1 MTSFG
6 DISAL
11 PLETAHGLAAQA
23 LAHWPG
29 ILHKPQLVMHREN
42 TVFRVKT
49 ESGDAAL
56 RIHRAGYHTRAAI
69 RSELGWMAH
78 LARSGI
84 PVPAP
89 LATADGEWTVDVQ
102 TGQYAPRTVDL
113 LTWLDG
119 EPLGQ
124 SGRPLARKPSENEY
138 IFKELG
144 RTMARFHLVCDQW
157 SAPSDF
163 SRHAWDHDGLVGDQP
178 CWGPFWAISD
188 LSRDEENLLLAIRG
202 KAAADLDALKN
213 AGADYGLIHA
223 DLVREN
229 VLVEGHAISMIDFDD
244 AGYGFRMFDVATALF
259 KNRTEPNYADLQQ
272 SLLDGYFTERPAL
285 KAELPSLPL
294 FTVLRALTYLGWGEA
309 RKSEPGMEARRA
321 RFKAEALGL
330 AQAYLR

>member
-1 MTSFG
+1 MTG
-6 DISAL
+6 PNDKSAL
-11 PLETAHGLAAQA
+11 TLAAAHDLAMQA
-23 LAHWPG
+23 LAHWQG

-89 LATADGEWTVDVQ
+89 IATAEGEWTVDLQ
-102 TGQYAPRTVDL
+102 TGQFAPRTADL

-119 EPLGQ
+119 QPLGQ
-124 SGRPLARKPSENEY
+124 SGRPLARSLLEHENV
-138 IFKELG
+138 FRELG
-144 RTMARFHLVCDQW
+144 RTMARFHSVCDKW

-163 SRHAWDHDGLVGDQP
+163 SRHAWDLDGLVGVRP
-178 CWGPFWAISD
+178 FWGPFWAISG
-188 LSRDEENLLLAIRG
+188 LSRDEEKLLLAIRD
-202 KAAADLDALKN
+202 KAAADLEALKN
-213 AGADYGLIHA
+213 AGSDYGLIHA

-229 VLVEGHAISMIDFDD
+229 VLVDGHAISMIDFDD

-259 KNRTEPNYADLQQ
+259 KNRAEPDYADLEEA
-272 SLLDGYFTERPAL
+272 LLDGYLAERPAL